1 MFYSTCG
8 FVRVFILAASC
19 VLFYL
24 WLHVVH
30 STCGFVVL
38 FYLRLRAFIL
48 LARTCDF
55 VCVFH
60 STCSLV
66 VHILSYMHYWAS
78 WFYSTCGFV
87 CFILLVASWFYSTSC
102 GFVCFILLVALW
114 FYSTCGFV
122 CFILLADLWF
132 YSTCGFVCLILATC
146 GFVVYSTC
154 GFVCFRL
161 LSWLVVLT
169 VVNGSAGMDLTSRL
183 WCDRSCW
190 YCFVASTTCYFFA
203 AIESLLLRGLGSM
216 LLMILFPYG
225 YVFTSIQLCL

>member
-1 MFYSTCG
+1 MALVIYYGFLRALNFTCDLVCFILLAASCVCLYLRLRVFYSTCG
-8 FVRVFILAASC
+8 FM
-19 VLFYL
+19 
-24 WLHVVH
+24 W
-30 STCGFVVL
+30 
-38 FYLRLRAFIL
+38 FIL
-48 LARTCDF
+48 LA
-55 VCVFH
+55 
-60 STCSLV
+60 
-66 VHILSYMHYWAS
+66 AS

-87 CFILLVASWFYSTSC
+87 LLFYSLVLVTSC
-102 GFVCFILLVALW
+102 VCFILLAASWCIFCL
-114 FYSTCGFV
+114 TCIIGLRG
-122 CFILLADLWF
+122 FILLADLWF
-132 YSTCGFVCLILATC
+132 YSTCGFVCLILATY